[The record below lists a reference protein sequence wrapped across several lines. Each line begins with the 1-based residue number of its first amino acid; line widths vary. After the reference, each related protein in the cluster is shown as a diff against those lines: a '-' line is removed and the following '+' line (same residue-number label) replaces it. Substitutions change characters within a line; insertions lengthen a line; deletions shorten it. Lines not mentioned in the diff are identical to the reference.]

1 MREIALRFLPSVEM
15 TQNFSA
21 HEGGDNE
28 MTKKDLIEVVAKKAN
43 LTNKAARE
51 SVQAMLNAVR
61 DSLKRGEK
69 VVITGFGT
77 FSVRKRAARPG
88 RNPKTGAKITIAAR
102 KAPGFTPGKTLKKVV
117 R

>member
-1 MREIALRFLPSVEM
+1 
-15 TQNFSA
+15 
-21 HEGGDNE
+21 
-28 MTKKDLIEVVAKKAN
+28 MTKRDLIEVVAKKAN
-43 LTNKAARE
+43 LTNKASRD
-51 SVQAMLNAVR
+51 AVDAFISSIR

-77 FSVRKRAARPG
+77 FSIRARAERVG
-88 RNPKTGAKITIAAR
+88 RNPKTGEKIIIQAR

>member
-1 MREIALRFLPSVEM
+1 
-15 TQNFSA
+15 
-21 HEGGDNE
+21 
-28 MTKKDLIEVVAKKAN
+28 MTKRELVEIVAKKAN

-51 SVQAMLNAVR
+51 AVAAVINSIR

-77 FSVRKRAARPG
+77 FSVRKRAERIG
-88 RNPKTGAKITIAAR
+88 RNPKTGEKITIAAR

>member
-1 MREIALRFLPSVEM
+1 
-15 TQNFSA
+15 
-21 HEGGDNE
+21 
-28 MTKKDLIEVVAKKAN
+28 MTKRDLIELVSKKAN
-43 LTNKAARE
+43 LTSKASRE
-51 SVQAMLNAVR
+51 AVQAMLNGIR

-77 FSVRKRAARPG
+77 FSVRKRAERPG
-88 RNPKTGAKITIAAR
+88 RNPKTGEKIIIAAR

>member
-1 MREIALRFLPSVEM
+1 
-15 TQNFSA
+15 
-21 HEGGDNE
+21 
-28 MTKKDLIEVVAKKAN
+28 MTKKDLIDIVSKKAN
-43 LTNKAARE
+43 LTNKASRE
-51 SVQAMLNAVR
+51 AVQVFLNTIR

-77 FSVRKRAARPG
+77 FSIRKRAARPG
-88 RNPKTGAKITIAAR
+88 RNPKTGEKITLAAR

>member
-1 MREIALRFLPSVEM
+1 
-15 TQNFSA
+15 
-21 HEGGDNE
+21 
-28 MTKKDLIEVVAKKAN
+28 MTKKDLIDIVSKKAN
-43 LTNKAARE
+43 LTNKASRE
-51 SVQAMLNAVR
+51 AVQVFLNSIR

-77 FSVRKRAARPG
+77 FSIRKRAARPG
-88 RNPKTGAKITIAAR
+88 RNPKTGEKITLAAR